1 MSQLCNSDFD
11 YIQDGGFLIQ
21 CQGGD
26 VLGVTGDQAAAMT
39 TKNGNDNDDE
49 EDDSCGR
56 GGGDYFRNC
65 FRHGTTES
73 TSRILVKPDWPIAI
87 ARHLVEVLT
96 KGKTTVS
103 HLTLLEELIKA
114 ADQACIDLRL
124 CSMVNY
130 LDPTEEDGT
139 RNFFSLVDPTKYRF
153 QLNGRVTSAQWL
165 KLLSYGI
172 LLYRKETNFVVTLG
186 GSGDGG
192 RVDGIRPSDH
202 LHQRRPLEVDLRSHT
217 MARRKLDTR
226 TSDYVVHTNQTIQA
240 LLQISQVLSN
250 SNSPAGTSTTSANGG
265 GELARASSSLSVSSP
280 NHHPRL
286 AILERYSIYF
296 ETKEPL
302 TQVHNELIDRLAGG
316 EAYIRTCADA
326 SVKSEGYTVL
336 GSFDVLRRALQ
347 PLLHADNTPCCSPS
361 IPGDGGVVSS
371 SSSFIPEG
379 RQPDPHSQVDQVSA
393 FGASSYTGTTSA
405 AGTSPHRPSSSSSSS
420 ASASASTSLYCS
432 LRIDHPT
439 PDTLGRFINA
449 CQTAKD
455 YPGSLGLDASS
466 NRYFCRKSIRDV
478 VIILDYLADYSTK
491 SDISG
496 EFQLYERSSEDIP
509 F

>member
-1 MSQLCNSDFD
+1 MSSRCNSSDFD

-39 TKNGNDNDDE
+39 TTTRNGNIDDDDEDND
-49 EDDSCGR
+49 SYSR
-56 GGGDYFRNC
+56 SGGDYFRNC

-114 ADQACIDLRL
+114 ADQACMEVRL

-130 LDPTEEDGT
+130 MDPTDDDGT
-139 RNFFSLVDPTKYRF
+139 RNFFHLVDPTKYKF

-165 KLLSYGI
+165 KLLSHGI

-186 GSGDGG
+186 SRGSGLPD
-192 RVDGIRPSDH
+192 
-202 LHQRRPLEVDLRSHT
+202 HQRHHRQRPHEVDLRSHT

-240 LLQISQVLSN
+240 LLRISQVLSD
-250 SNSPAGTSTTSANGG
+250 SNSPAGTAAPTTPTSANG
-265 GELARASSSLSVSSP
+265 GELARASSAPSP
-280 NHHPRL
+280 NRHHPRL

-347 PLLHADNTPCCSPS
+347 PLLHAENTPCCSPS
-361 IPGDGGVVSS
+361 GPSGEGGVVVSS
-371 SSSFIPEG
+371 SSSSSIREG
-379 RQPDPHSQVDQVSA
+379 RQPDPHSQVEQGGSA
-393 FGASSYTGTTSA
+393 FDALCYTTTTSA
-405 AGTSPHRPSSSSSSS
+405 AGTAPHRPSSSSSSS
-420 ASASASTSLYCS
+420 STSLYCS

-466 NRYFCRKSIRDV
+466 NRYFCRKTIRDV

-491 SDISG
+491 SEISG
-496 EFQLYERSSEDIP
+496 EFQLYERSSEDVP